1 MRRDERRVADP
12 LLVPLGEL
20 VIPRQHLRHAP
31 TLTARR
37 RRTRPARG
45 QVPERVELRHQRE
58 MGAPRHAY
66 RTPAPASNSPAGP
79 ERGRDQDPR
88 ISVARGLRTP
98 ALTHSQRT
106 RTTHRHRYGEP
117 EPPFGAAEP
126 ARPHGAR
133 RSPIRPICALDSRAH
148 FDVRESAR
156 SHAYPGRALTNAW
169 PGSNAGL
176 IRCARELSPVKRPG
190 KRPPPAGADR

>member
-1 MRRDERRVADP
+1 MPACADGP
-12 LLVPLGEL
+12 AGGSSPG
-20 VIPRQHLRHAP
+20 PRQ
-31 TLTARR
+31 
-37 RRTRPARG
+37 
-45 QVPERVELRHQRE
+45 
-58 MGAPRHAY
+58 
-66 RTPAPASNSPAGP
+66 
-79 ERGRDQDPR
+79 
-88 ISVARGLRTP
+88 
-98 ALTHSQRT
+98 
-106 RTTHRHRYGEP
+106 P
-117 EPPFGAAEP
+117 EPVRHPYRRGSRQHPAITYRDLHCEREPLFGAAEP

-190 KRPPPAGADR
+190 KRPPPSGADR